1 MMAHFFVSDTYAHHV
16 LLIHYDIA
24 RVVHYIQEHII
35 CGLKNPKICLMFIL
49 FLFFGGG
56 ASFM

>member
-16 LLIHYDIA
+16 LQFHYDTA

-35 CGLKNPKICLMFIL
+35 CGLKNLKYASSLFI
-49 FLFFGGG
+49 FGGCILHV
-56 ASFM
+56 